1 MASKASKNTI
11 SIIASC
17 NGIAIVVKNATK
29 AKTPTGFADRVERAC
44 KDAFALWPDGLNEK
58 DFQRIHNQLDAFERE
73 NLPAEGRLSIIT
85 SVGLG
90 LLDELQQLVK
100 DPVKRSAL
108 GKIEDTLFRLHKYY
122 DKRLDHW
129 DEYVIAT
136 KAVDNWMRTQ

>member
-1 MASKASKNTI
+1 MASKAFKNTI

-29 AKTPTGFADRVERAC
+29 AKTPTDLANRVQRAC
-44 KDAFALWPDGLNEK
+44 KDAFELWPDGLNEK
-58 DFQRIHNQLDAFERE
+58 DFQQVHNRLEAFERV

-90 LLDELQQLVK
+90 MLDELQQLVK
-100 DPVKRSAL
+100 DPVKRSTL
-108 GKIEDTLFRLHKYY
+108 GKIEDALFRLHKYY

-136 KAVDNWMRTQ
+136 KAVGNWMRTQ